1 MSSGPAICFI
11 NKETYVGDLNS
22 LTIALAHLN
31 LLPRQTLLLHPVLT
45 VITVWVSSQQAL
57 INLFFVLLFNL
68 ILSLSCLLI
77 PGSVFQAVW

>member
-22 LTIALAHLN
+22 LTIALVC

-57 INLFFVLLFNL
+57 INLFFVLLFKL

-77 PGSVFQAVW
+77 PGSVF